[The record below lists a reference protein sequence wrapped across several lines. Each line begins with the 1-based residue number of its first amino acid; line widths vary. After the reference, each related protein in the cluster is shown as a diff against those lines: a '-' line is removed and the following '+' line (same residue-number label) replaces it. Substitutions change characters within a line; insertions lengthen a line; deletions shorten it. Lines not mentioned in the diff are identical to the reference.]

1 MANSGDELNL
11 LINDT
16 MVPDV
21 FVVQYMEQLSKNAVF
36 YYMWIKMNYGNK
48 SFNEEEALKAA
59 PYPEKVVK
67 EALAELISTGI
78 LLVKNQVYSFID
90 LKKRE
95 VNSYCKHVAAMGI
108 NPDTLQLT
116 ANEEARNLLAESI
129 SKTCFNGKMA
139 YCYYTLIDK
148 CLGEYDFTNDVVY
161 YLFDIGKQRMIQYQY
176 PRMCKLAEEW
186 YKSGITTA
194 DKVDEY
200 IKHDED
206 INKMTKLV
214 GKITRKRLNEFDLT
228 RIRKWVIDYKID
240 ADMVEYAF
248 RINEYRGNI
257 TTQIVE
263 DTLALWKENGI
274 NTVDEATVFED
285 EKHKENKRKA
295 TKRKNK
301 NSSWKTGSEAGIA
314 VPGEEDTVSS
324 EDTNSKETNNEE
336 VREPVS
342 ENIKTTEPDDDILNL
357 FEDDDEDD

>member
-1 MANSGDELNL
+1 MPNSNDELNL
-11 LINDT
+11 LVNDT

-48 SFNEEEALKAA
+48 SFTEEEALKAA

-67 EALAELISTGI
+67 EVLAELISNGI
-78 LLVKNQVYSFID
+78 LMSKKDIYSFID
-90 LKKRE
+90 IKKRE
-95 VNSYCKHVAAMGI
+95 VNSYCKHIAAMGI
-108 NPDTLQLT
+108 NPDTLKLT
-116 ANEEARNLLAESI
+116 ADEEARNLLAESI

-148 CLGEYDFTNDVVY
+148 CLSEYDFSNDVVY
-161 YLFDIGKQRMIQYQY
+161 YLFDIGKQRMIQYKY
-176 PRMCKLAEEW
+176 PQMCKLAEEW
-186 YKSGITTA
+186 YKLGIVTA

-228 RIRKWVIDYKID
+228 RIRKWVVDYRISP
-240 ADMVEYAF
+240 DMVEYAF

-263 DTLALWKENGI
+263 DTLALWKENSI
-274 NTVDEATVFED
+274 NTVEEATVFED

-301 NSSWKTGSEAGIA
+301 NGSWKTGAEAGIEA
-314 VPGEEDTVSS
+314 EDVESTVN
-324 EDTNSKETNNEE
+324 T
-336 VREPVS
+336 REPDNQVTDI
-342 ENIKTTEPDDDILNL
+342 NEPEDDILNL